1 MADRANAG
9 PQHWLGVLDGCW
21 QAGQSSSL
29 SNRTREREKKELEHE
44 AQSKALVYKG
54 LDTLTIIFVVLF
66 LSICMF
72 YPVKVTRTSKKTF
85 ESTYFLFQ
93 HQ

>member
-1 MADRANAG
+1 MAAG
-9 PQHWLGVLDGCW
+9 KQEKA
-21 QAGQSSSL
+21 AGKEERTEQPKHRGRSL
-29 SNRTREREKKELEHE
+29 SNKTREREKKELEHE
-44 AQSKALVYKG
+44 AQSKALVSKG